1 MFIDTPTHTCTHI
14 HTYVHMNTIT
24 YMSTYTHA
32 PTHACTYIHTNMH
45 AHTHTYIPTHACT
58 YMLTCPYVGQPSVA
72 FFLPQVILSNIP
84 LLLSGEGLL
93 AFRVSV
99 VSARDSQ
106 LIRDSVSMNKHAKS

>member
-1 MFIDTPTHTCTHI
+1 M
-14 HTYVHMNTIT
+14 
-24 YMSTYTHA
+24 
-32 PTHACTYIHTNMH
+32 
-45 AHTHTYIPTHACT
+45 HTHTYIPTHACT

-72 FFLPQVILSNIP
+72 FFLPQVILSNFP